1 MENVR
6 SVVVVLWNGEEDTVL
21 SWDVQ
26 TTHDVGLRIIIEI
39 GNGYE
44 KRGE

>member
-6 SVVVVLWNGEEDTVL
+6 SVVVVLWNGEEDTAV

-26 TTHDVGLRIIIEI
+26 TTHDVGLRIIYRDWEWL
-39 GNGYE
+39 
-44 KRGE
+44 